1 MASWLENKIESAD
14 DPGAHVATARALDA
28 DFTPHATK
36 HTLCM
41 YTIELTCDD
50 GEEAS
55 VELRTDA
62 ATPPVTP
69 RASARF
75 KNVACGAV
83 SVVRQ
88 QLTCVV
94 QPGQKVRLVKAGAGD
109 AAIAH
114 QTEMIIS

>member
-1 MASWLENKIESAD
+1 MSWLENKIESAD
-14 DPGAHVATARALDA
+14 DPGATVATARALDA
-28 DFTPHATK
+28 DFTPNATK

-41 YTIELTCDD
+41 YTIEMTCDD
-50 GEEAS
+50 GQDVS

-62 ATPPVTP
+62 ATPPVTA

-75 KNVACGAV
+75 KNVTSGNV

-88 QLTCVV
+88 QLVCVV
-94 QPGQKVRLVKAGAGD
+94 QPGQKVRLVKAGAGL

-114 QTEMIIS
+114 QTEIVIS